1 MDDPADLVYNMDSK
15 LRYSDDQPSPIIV
28 EEQEASHIFARVPGD
43 TDDKSVIYK
52 NPNMAN
58 NLSQMNISHLTSN
71 SQAFNGLAP
80 GMVVEDQLA
89 KTVFNFIASENDR
102 DLLIFLKS

>member
-1 MDDPADLVYNMDSK
+1 
-15 LRYSDDQPSPIIV
+15 
-28 EEQEASHIFARVPGD
+28 
-43 TDDKSVIYK
+43 
-52 NPNMAN
+52 
-58 NLSQMNISHLTSN
+58 MNISHLTSN